1 MLSVRKLVFAG
12 ALLAVV
18 PFAAVAEDAPKA
30 GPRTMPPATGPAPAP
45 IPTPVAGAP
54 APGDCPPPAT
64 RKVCKMVPTMVAE
77 TRTVMKPVQKTEC
90 YTAYRNETVQEK
102 KIVPVT
108 TYKTETYTEMV
119 TKTCC
124 VKVPCYEEKVVME
137 KRKKVEWVTE
147 YKTKCHICFHK
158 EYKNIGCGGCGDGCG
173 SGCCDKCGGGGCC
186 NKGWNCSI
194 PVYKPEI
201 HRECVPCT
209 VPKCTYECV
218 PVTKKCCT
226 YKTEM
231 KTTCVPVCKTRCVP
245 CTVQKEI
252 VCCKQVCV
260 PYQATRCVTVCE
272 PCTETVNVCKMVPT
286 WVEEACPAPVAQAPC
301 GPQGPYGPGAPCADQ
316 GCNNGC
322 DNGCNNG
329 CGDCCCCSKFKDCC
343 YKIKDCCGNCCDKVK
358 SCCSEACCKVH
369 NCCTKIKSCFCCK

>member
-18 PFAAVAEDAPKA
+18 PFAAVAQDAPKA
-30 GPRTMPPATGPAPAP
+30 APKIMPPAAAGPAPAP
-45 IPTPVAGAP
+45 IPVPVAGAP
-54 APGDCPPPAT
+54 AADCPPVT
-64 RKVCKMVPTMVAE
+64 HKVCKMVPTTVQE
-77 TRTVMKPVQKTEC
+77 TRTVMKPVQKQET
-90 YTAYRNETVQEK
+90 YTAYRTETVQEK

-108 TYKTETYTEMV
+108 TYKTEHYTEMV

-124 VKVPCYEEKVVME
+124 VKVPCVEEKVVME

-147 YKTKCHICFHK
+147 YKDKCHISFHK
-158 EYKNIGCGGCGDGCG
+158 ECKTVGGCGDGCG
-173 SGCCDKCGGGGCC
+173 SGCGDKCGGSGCC
-186 NKGWNCSI
+186 NKGISF

-201 HRECVPCT
+201 THECVPCT

-218 PVTKKCCT
+218 PVVKKCCT

-231 KTTCVPVCKTRCVP
+231 KTETVPVCKTRCVP
-245 CTVQKEI
+245 CTTQKEI

-286 WVEEACPAPVAQAPC
+286 WVDEPCAAPVAA
-301 GPQGPYGPGAPCADQ
+301 APCAQ
-316 GCNNGC
+316 APGC

-329 CGDCCCCSKFKDCC
+329 CGNGCCDKFKDCC
-343 YKIKDCCGNCCDKVK
+343 YKVKDCCGECCNKVK
-358 SCCSEACCKVH
+358 GCCTGCCEKVH